1 MDDILTEKIVTNAE
15 AKEILKEREKEIE
28 LGYDQKN
35 SYDYLKKYSEL
46 TKKKAEKI
54 REELEKISK
63 LREREI
69 ISIVNVLPEDR
80 DDLRLV
86 LEKTYTNLEDDEKKL
101 ILETVKN
108 NK

>member
-1 MDDILTEKIVTNAE
+1 MDDILTENLITNAE
-15 AKEILKEREKEIE
+15 AQEILKGRKKEIE

-35 SYDYLKKYSEL
+35 SLDYLKKYSEL
-46 TKKKAEKI
+46 TGKKAEKMK
-54 REELEKISK
+54 EDLGKISK
-63 LREREI
+63 LRERQI
-69 ISIVNVLPEDR
+69 ISIINIMPEDR
-80 DDLRLV
+80 DDLRLI